1 MDAHEEQGIKRSIHR
16 EWYPELVE
24 YFNHKEI
31 MERLKDNSVF
41 ENFFNTGL
49 DENFDEIKEP
59 IQYSFYVTTNKKEEI
74 LEVGLVLLDREGDK
88 FYMNPN
94 FIESYV
100 GTFMKNQD
108 GTKKKDE
115 NGNPV
120 RFINVEEAKAG
131 VACALERK
139 AKEIEQ
145 YLDKDYWKKVYFK
158 QPEEVEDKNLNRK
171 DNDKISAKELAALM
185 SSLCNEDVSDLGV
198 SNSR

>member
-16 EWYPELVE
+16 EWYPEVAE

-31 MERLKDNSVF
+31 MECLKKNPVF
-41 ENFFNTGL
+41 DVFFDIGV
-49 DENFDEIKEP
+49 DENFSKIKEP
-59 IQYSFYVTTNKKEEI
+59 ISYSLGVETNSKGEI
-74 LEVGLVLLDREGDK
+74 LEVCLVLVDREGDK
-88 FYMNPN
+88 FYMDSK

-131 VACALERK
+131 MACALERK

-145 YLDKDYWKKVYFK
+145 YFDKDYWKKVYFK

-171 DNDKISAKELAALM
+171 DNDKISAGELADLL
-185 SSLCNEDVSDLGV
+185 SPLCNEDVSDLGV
-198 SNSR
+198 SNNR